1 MDYEKLKEVIAK
13 KIKENGRGEI
23 TGPVLQAVLMAMVD
37 SLGEVYPQ
45 TYTDEQKAQ
54 ARANID
60 ALANYDGEITKE
72 KLSAEVQAIL
82 ADVPNK
88 QNITDAT
95 LATQAK
101 TIVGAINE
109 LTNKKGLLFLGVLGP
124 NDPAPSNTPTKG
136 YYLSFQAS
144 TKDTPYF
151 NGVHLHRYSMLIWT
165 QDEQGRWKFKK
176 VKYEDHRGPKKV
188 VIGNKMPIR
197 LLNREGNIGDGGRLT
212 LGSDGTRN
220 LYWLGAILRY
230 RNQANNRECISNPN
244 GLFTFGL
251 YEFQPED
258 NGIIFRSTEQVFT
271 FLKSRHYIDNTSND
285 YKRLELSKPSYKW
298 VVGSPEW
305 CPDILACKNKVKL
318 RRTYHGPS
326 QDYSYSNPEAYGGEG
341 EKHYIKSKYTKP
353 YKRSNINSLDLTI
366 PIEHETKGKY
376 NYIIKAYKRRKLGI
390 FLKGTINAQVH
401 VAGLSFNEIIV
412 NEDYKK

>member
-23 TGPVLQAVLMAMVD
+23 TGPILQAVLMAMVD

-60 ALANYDGEITKE
+60 ALSNYDGEITKE

-188 VIGNKMPIR
+188 VIGNKIPIR
-197 LLNREGNIGDGGRLT
+197 LLNRKGNIIDGGRLT

-220 LYWLGAILRY
+220 LYWLGEILRY
-230 RNQANNRECISNPN
+230 RNQRNNSECINSI
-244 GLFTFGL
+244 GSFTFGL
-251 YEFQPED
+251 FEFQPED
-258 NGIIFRSTEQVFT
+258 NGIIFRSTEQVLT
-271 FLKSRHYIDNTSND
+271 FLKSRRYIYNTVND
-285 YKRLELSKPSYKW
+285 YKRFELSKPSYKW
-298 VVGSPEW
+298 VEGSPKW

-318 RRTYHGPS
+318 RRIYHGPS
-326 QDYSYSNPEAYGGEG
+326 QNYSYSNPEAYSGGGE
-341 EKHYIKSKYTKP
+341 KYYIKSKYAKP
-353 YKRSNINSLDLTI
+353 YKRCNSDPLDLAV
-366 PIEHETKGKY
+366 PIEHKTKGRY

-390 FLKGTINAQVH
+390 FPNAAINVQVH
-401 VAGLSFNEIIV
+401 AAGLSFNEIIV